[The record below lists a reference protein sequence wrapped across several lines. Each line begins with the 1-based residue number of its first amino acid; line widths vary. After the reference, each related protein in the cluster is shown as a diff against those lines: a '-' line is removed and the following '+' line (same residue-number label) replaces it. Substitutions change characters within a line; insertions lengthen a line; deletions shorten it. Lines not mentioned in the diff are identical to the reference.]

1 MNKYNLQK
9 KNNFS
14 AYLCIAAMIIMVLR
28 SKPVIN
34 SAAEALSMCVR
45 SVIPSLFP
53 FIAASNILV
62 GCTDGSTF
70 RILSKP
76 LSAIFKISSAS
87 ATAVVCGI
95 LCGCP
100 VGASCAATLYKRN
113 MISKSEAETLIAFTS
128 NSGAMFVIGTVGC
141 GMLGSQSAGAILYA
155 VHLLSAVFCACIM
168 RPFTVPSKPH
178 CTKNRADSLSIT
190 DAVANASVTML
201 KICGFIVVF
210 AVICEILYP
219 AVCLLP
225 YKMRGCAYAVP
236 ELTNG
241 VRNINIYGSSLRE
254 KMILS
259 AAALGWSGLSIH
271 MQVMS
276 VAKPAGLSMKKF
288 YAAKIAGCVFSAI
301 LCAVITAVVSAN

>member
-1 MNKYNLQK
+1 MNNCILWK

-14 AYLCIAAMIIMVLR
+14 VYLCIAAMVIMVLR
-28 SKPVIN
+28 SKSIMN

-62 GCTDGSTF
+62 GCTDSSTF
-70 RILSKP
+70 RFLAKP
-76 LSAIFKISSAS
+76 FGAVFGVSSAS
-87 ATAVVCGI
+87 AAAVVCGI

-100 VGASCAATLYKRN
+100 VGASCAATLYKRG
-113 MISKSEAETLIAFTS
+113 MISKSEAETLVAFTS

-155 VHLLSAVFCACIM
+155 VHLLSAAFCACIM

-225 YKMRGCAYAVP
+225 YRMRGCAYAVT

-276 VAKPAGLSMKKF
+276 VAKPAELSLKKF
-288 YAAKIAGCVFSAI
+288 YAARIVGCAFSAI
-301 LCAVITAVVSAN
+301 LCAVITAVVHIN